1 MTGERM
7 ELPVGAELDSAVA
20 RVLGYTDVE
29 ISHGVQLPIGPS
41 ERVSVGSVEIVYAGA
56 PEFSTDPGAQGEML
70 EWLGQRHSPP
80 GQVEM
85 SWYVELKRWA
95 VRYGWQGR
103 PHSSWTTAAGATISE
118 ALARLVLAVAGR

>member
-1 MTGERM
+1 MSGEKT
-7 ELPVGAELDSAVA
+7 ELPIGAELDTAVA

-29 ISHGVQLPIGPS
+29 TAHGVQLPIDPS

-70 EWLGQRHSPP
+70 DWLEQRHTPP

-85 SWYVELKRWA
+85 CWYVDLKRWA

-103 PHSSWTTAAGATISE
+103 PHSNWTTAAGATINE
-118 ALARLVLAVAGR
+118 ALARLVLAVASR